1 MLRGMVMQKINLT
14 TDQAIGLES
23 FLQRHIYNLHNYLYD
38 EEDIPEG
45 WSPYGIYD
53 GCDVCEVR
61 ENLMATF
68 DFLKLY
74 NIVDIAV
81 E

>member
-1 MLRGMVMQKINLT
+1 MVMQQIDLT
-14 TDQAIGLES
+14 KDQAEGLED
-23 FLQRHIYNLHNYLYD
+23 FLQKHIYNLYNYLYD
-38 EEDIPEG
+38 EEDVDEG

-53 GCDVCEVR
+53 GCDVCEIR

-68 DFLKLY
+68 DFLKIN